1 MPRGCTFPR
10 TVNRR
15 TEILAAAGGLVA
27 ALAGDVAVRKVM
39 PRYRSA
45 GSAVGLTIAAAIYPL
60 ARGRWTAGAAPARE
74 IAALVVFSALAAS
87 VARGAADL
95 RTRGALA
102 AGWSAH
108 AAFDMLHDSGDDS
121 RIPAWYPALCAGYD
135 LGVAGCLLAKP

>member
-1 MPRGCTFPR
+1 M
-10 TVNRR
+10 NRR
-15 TEILAAAGGLVA
+15 SEIIAAGAGLA
-27 ALAGDVAVRKVM
+27 TALAGDVAVQKVI

-45 GSAVGLTIAAAIYPL
+45 GSALGLAIAAAIYPL

-74 IAALVVFSALAAS
+74 IAALVTFSALAAS
-87 VARGAADL
+87 VARSDADL
-95 RTRGALA
+95 HTRGALA

-135 LGVAGCLLAKP
+135 LGVAGCLLVKPA

>member
-1 MPRGCTFPR
+1 
-10 TVNRR
+10 
-15 TEILAAAGGLVA
+15 
-27 ALAGDVAVRKVM
+27 M

-45 GSAVGLTIAAAIYPL
+45 GSALGLAIAAAIYPL
-60 ARGRWTAGAAPARE
+60 ARGRWAAGAAPARE
-74 IAALVVFSALAAS
+74 IAALLAFSALAAS
-87 VARGAADL
+87 VARGDANL

-135 LGVAGCLLAKP
+135 LGVAGCLLAKPA